1 MRYTD
6 YLSLVKP
13 RNPDFSDYVNR
24 RINEGLVGC
33 DSSLSFGMKEITKQR
48 FGKLFI
54 DMAQLENELEK
65 QRKYKI
71 QQVSPQDLFRAIDV
85 DIKGFCTLHDYFVF
99 FEGFVPKE
107 LPVSTEEIT
116 YLFKRHD
123 RQRQGRVTEA
133 DLTWELTPIAY
144 E

>member
-1 MRYTD
+1 MNFFQTCIDFERKNEINKQELVLCEEFSIYNVFKALAGPGRKFLALCDLHHILSQHFNFRKSYDDLCVAIFRQGGSGQMRYTD

-54 DMAQLENELEK
+54 DM
-65 QRKYKI
+65 
-71 QQVSPQDLFRAIDV
+71 
-85 DIKGFCTLHDYFVF
+85 T
-99 FEGFVPKE
+99 
-107 LPVSTEEIT
+107 
-116 YLFKRHD
+116 
-123 RQRQGRVTEA
+123 
-133 DLTWELTPIAY
+133 
-144 E
+144 